1 MEPDFEEQD
10 VEEFISG
17 CVKSLCPQC
26 GRPVIQKPAGR
37 PKKFCSD
44 RCRGIYWK
52 RRYRLREKEERIH
65 ENARDENAAGECAET
80 G

>member
-1 MEPDFEEQD
+1 MEQLDPGPL
-10 VEEFISG
+10 EEFLQM
-17 CVKSLCPQC
+17 CAKRFCPVC
-26 GRPVIQKPAGR
+26 GEAIIPNMNGR